1 MVLDTWC
8 VNRTFFFLF
17 IDTFSFG
24 YMAYYKSIADEDV
37 IKYKT
42 KARYLVDELMEL
54 VADEN
59 YIFSQYKTTFIW

>member
-1 MVLDTWC
+1 
-8 VNRTFFFLF
+8 
-17 IDTFSFG
+17 
-24 YMAYYKSIADEDV
+24 MAYYKSIADEDV

-42 KARYLVDELMEL
+42 KARYLVEELMEL